1 VRLFVLLIL
10 RQLRVRPVRAAF
22 AVLGVAL
29 GISLFVAVTMINRAT
44 IDYFR
49 ESVTSIAGTSK
60 LAITGDEM
68 GFPEEVLEKVERLPG
83 VAHAVPSMEVR
94 ARYTTADGVDETII
108 VMGIDLL
115 RESGVRAY
123 KTDEE
128 IVDDPLAFLNQEDSI
143 ILTRPFAAEHGL
155 AKGAKFTLTSAAG
168 KKPFTVR
175 GLLTPEG
182 AAKAYGGRIAIMD
195 IDGARV
201 TFGKEGLTDRIDIV
215 PKPGVDEQALADTLQ
230 KVVGPSLRIERAETQ
245 VKTFERM
252 VASQQAV
259 LAFTSTLALVIA
271 IFLIANT
278 MAVAVAERRNDIGV
292 VRAVGGSRARVLS
305 LFLTEAGVIGLAG
318 SALGVALGRGLAEK
332 LVGAVSR
339 SLSTQL
345 VTPIEVGKVT
355 LRGSDVVSALVV
367 GTLAALVAA
376 AWPAWTAAS
385 VTPAAAL
392 APNDATA
399 SASDRAPWIRTGV
412 GAALLGLLGILSAT
426 GADTRVPALG
436 RATGAL
442 AILGFALLAP
452 QMAVLLILV
461 LRGIVTA
468 IVPLRAPLLR
478 FACENLLSHRR
489 RTAASVLSLV
499 IGLSLVVVNATV
511 QESFR
516 RALLDAVDRSLVG
529 DAFVSTKGRFLS
541 ATVQPMR
548 EDIGRDVETAL
559 AVPAHGPDDALGARA
574 MRLSFVGYRGT
585 RIALKAWDPMP
596 RGRLPFL
603 LTDRPAEEAVTELY
617 APNELSA
624 MVSENFTTHF
634 GVKRGD
640 TVTIDAPGGT
650 LTAKVVGTV
659 VDYSSPEGTVYLTR
673 SVYQKFWHDPLVTV
687 FFVFAPP
694 AAKGSDPA
702 DLRRVLDAKVC
713 QERGLVVNLVA
724 DVRTSTERLLDESFA
739 YSRSIE
745 LAALVVGLL
754 GLLNTVFINILERTR
769 ELGMLRAV
777 GMSKG
782 QLRAMILLETTILG
796 SAAGVA
802 AGLLAT
808 YLAQVWLGGS
818 LSATLGWSVPIHLP
832 VGALARSL
840 GAGVAVGVF
849 AGLAAARRATS
860 RSIREALANE

>member
-1 VRLFVLLIL
+1 MRLIVLLVL
-10 RQLRVRPVRAAF
+10 RQLLVRPIRVSF

-29 GISLFVAVTMINRAT
+29 GISLFVAVSMINRAT
-44 IDYFR
+44 LDYFKD
-49 ESVTSIAGTSK
+49 SVTSVSGTSK

-68 GFPEEVLEKVERLPG
+68 GFPEEVLEKVERVSG

-94 ARYTTADGVDETII
+94 ARYTTADGKDETII

-123 KTDEE
+123 KTDQE

-143 ILTRPFAAEHGL
+143 IVTRPFALEHGL
-155 AKGAKFTLTSAAG
+155 ISGSKFSLTSAAG
-168 KKPFTVR
+168 NRPFTVR

-215 PKPGVDEQALADTLQ
+215 PKPGVDESALAEALQ
-230 KVVGPSLRIERAETQ
+230 RIVGPSLRVERPETQ

-259 LAFTSTLALVIA
+259 LAFTSALALVIA
-271 IFLIANT
+271 IFLIGNT
-278 MAVAVAERRNDIGV
+278 MAVAVAERRREIGV

-305 LFLTEAGVIGLAG
+305 LILLEAAIVGLAG
-318 SALGVALGRGLAEK
+318 SALGVALGRVLAEK
-332 LVGAVSR
+332 LVGSVSR

-345 VTPIEVGKVT
+345 VTPIEVGSVT
-355 LRGSDVVSALVV
+355 LRGSDAVAALVV

-385 VTPAAAL
+385 VTPASAL
-392 APNDATA
+392 APNDSA
-399 SASDRAPWIRTGV
+399 SASPSRGPWIRAAV
-412 GAALLGLLGILSAT
+412 GAVLLALLGVFSAT
-426 GADTRVPALG
+426 GADARIPLLG
-436 RATGAL
+436 RATGGL
-442 AILGFALLAP
+442 AIVGFALVAPQVAVVLILALRSLVAGLAP
-452 QMAVLLILV
+452 
-461 LRGIVTA
+461 R
-468 IVPLRAPLLR
+468 RAPLLR
-478 FACENLLSHRR
+478 FACENLLAYRG

-548 EDIGRDVETAL
+548 EDLGREIETAL
-559 AVPAHGPDDALGARA
+559 AVPPHAPEDALGARA
-574 MRLSFVGYRGT
+574 MRLAFVGYRGT
-585 RIALKAWDPMP
+585 RIALKAWDSMP
-596 RGRLPFL
+596 RARLPFL
-603 LTDRPAEEAVTELY
+603 VTDRPAEDAAREMY
-617 APNELSA
+617 APGELRA
-624 MVSENFTTHF
+624 MVSENFVTHF

-640 TVTIDAPGGT
+640 TVRLDTPGGA
-650 LTAKVVGTV
+650 LAARVVGIV
-659 VDYSSPEGTVYLTR
+659 VDYSSPEGTVYFTR
-673 SVYQKFWHDPLVTV
+673 AVYQQFWHDPLVTV

-694 AAKGSDPA
+694 GPLATDA
-702 DLRRVLDAKVC
+702 DALRRTLDAKVC
-713 QERGLVVNLVA
+713 LERGLVVNLVA
-724 DVRTSTERLLDESFA
+724 DVRASTERLLDESFA
-739 YSRSIE
+739 YSRAIE
-745 LAALVVGLL
+745 LAALLVGLL

-777 GMSKG
+777 GMSKN
-782 QLRAMILLETTILG
+782 QLRGMILTETLILG
-796 SAAGVA
+796 SSAGVA
-802 AGLLAT
+802 AGLLAA
-808 YLAQVWLGGS
+808 YLALVWLGGS

-832 VGALARSL
+832 LGALARAL
-840 GAGVAVGVF
+840 GAGVAVGVV
-849 AGLAAARRATS
+849 AGLAASHRASS
-860 RSIREALANE
+860 RSIREALADE

>member
-1 VRLFVLLIL
+1 MRIFALLIL
-10 RQLRVRPVRAAF
+10 RQLVLRPVRVGF

-29 GISLFVAVTMINRAT
+29 GIALFVAVSMINRAT
-44 IDYFR
+44 LEYFR
-49 ESVTSIAGTSK
+49 ESVTSVAGTSK
-60 LAITGDEM
+60 LAITGEEM

-83 VAHAVPSMEVR
+83 VAHAVPSLEVR
-94 ARYTTADGVDETII
+94 ARYTTADGRDETI
-108 VMGIDLL
+108 VVLGVDML

-123 KTDEE
+123 KGDEE
-128 IVDDPLAFLNQEDSI
+128 VVDDPLVFLNQEDSI
-143 ILTRPFAAEHGL
+143 IVTRPFAGENGL
-155 AKGAKFTLTSAAG
+155 EKNSKFTLTSAAG
-168 KKPFTVR
+168 IKPFTVR

-182 AAKAYGGRIAIMD
+182 PAKAYGGRIAIMD

-215 PKPGVDEQALADTLQ
+215 PRPGVDERVLAET
-230 KVVGPSLRIERAETQ
+230 IERAVGPGLRVERPETQ

-292 VRAVGGSRARVLS
+292 VRAVGGSRARVMS
-305 LFLTEAGVIGLAG
+305 LFLIEAAVVGLIG
-318 SALGVALGRGLAEK
+318 SALGVVGGRALAAQ
-332 LVGAVSR
+332 LVGSVSR

-345 VTPIEVGKVT
+345 VTPIEVGAVT
-355 LRGSDVVSALVV
+355 LRGSDVIGAFIVGLVAS
-367 GTLAALVAA
+367 LIAA

-385 VTPAAAL
+385 VSPASAL
-392 APNDATA
+392 APKDAQTA
-399 SASDRAPWIRTGV
+399 TSGRGSMVRGV
-412 GAALLGLLGILSAT
+412 VGVALLALLGVFAAT
-426 GADTRVPALG
+426 GMDTKIPQLG
-436 RATGAL
+436 RATGAF
-442 AILGFALLAP
+442 AILGFALVAP
-452 QMAVLLILV
+452 QCAVILIAAF
-461 LRGIVTA
+461 RA
-468 IVPLRAPLLR
+468 IVVWLVPARAPLLR

-548 EDIGRDVETAL
+548 EDIGKDIETAL
-559 AVPAHGPDDALGARA
+559 GTPPHDPSQALGARA
-574 MRLSFVGYRGT
+574 MRLAFVGYKGA
-585 RIALKAWDPMP
+585 RIAIKAWDPMP
-596 RGRLPFL
+596 KGRLPFIV
-603 LTDRPAEEAVTELY
+603 TDGPAEDAARELY
-617 APNELSA
+617 APGEARAL
-624 MVSENFTTHF
+624 VSENFATHF
-634 GVKRGD
+634 GKKRGD
-640 TVTIDAPGGT
+640 TVTLDAPGGG
-650 LTAKVVGTV
+650 LTARVVGTV
-659 VDYSSPEGTVYLTR
+659 VDYSSPEGTVYLARTT
-673 SVYQKFWHDPLVTV
+673 YQKTWHDSLVTV

-694 AAKGSDPA
+694 GMDASALGRS
-702 DLRRVLDAKVC
+702 LDGKVC
-713 QERGLVVNLVA
+713 QPRGLVVSLVS
-724 DVRTSTERLLDESFA
+724 DVRASTERMLDESFA

-745 LAALVVGLL
+745 LAALIVGLL

-777 GMSKG
+777 GMSRR
-782 QLRAMILLETTILG
+782 QLRTMILLETLILG
-796 SAAGVA
+796 TAAGAA
-802 AGLLAT
+802 AGLLAA

-832 VGALARSL
+832 PAALARAL
-840 GAGVAVGVF
+840 GAGIVVGVI
-849 AGLAAARRATS
+849 AGLGAARRATS
-860 RSIREALANE
+860 RTIPEALANE